1 MGEEG
6 MMSVGFGV
14 TEYTLVFR
22 RVAPRASGHR
32 KPRASSSVAGG
43 ASSAGSTASTG
54 RARRGTPGARAQWT
68 VAHPLAH
75 GMLAQ
80 MTPTDR
86 AAFRAVHGE
95 QSADESHPGVSQVF
109 IVPICSTLAL
119 DGVAYEQFLT
129 ASGALPKALRLLS
142 RLTFAQ
148 PQTAENTRKQI
159 QSLIMAAEV
168 EYIVQ
173 GMSA

>member
-1 MGEEG
+1 
-6 MMSVGFGV
+6 
-14 TEYTLVFR
+14 
-22 RVAPRASGHR
+22 
-32 KPRASSSVAGG
+32 
-43 ASSAGSTASTG
+43 
-54 RARRGTPGARAQWT
+54 
-68 VAHPLAH
+68 
-75 GMLAQ
+75 MLAQ
-80 MTPTDR
+80 MGAADR
-86 AAFRAVHGE
+86 AAFRAA
-95 QSADESHPGVSQVF
+95 QSEHSAAGAAGDGVAQVF

-119 DGVAYEQFLT
+119 DGVAYERFLT

>member
-1 MGEEG
+1 
-6 MMSVGFGV
+6 MMSLQFGV

-22 RVAPRASGHR
+22 RAVPHTSGRR
-32 KPRASSSVAGG
+32 KTRTTTANAGAAGASSS
-43 ASSAGSTASTG
+43 G
-54 RARRGTPGARAQWT
+54 RARRGSPGARAVWT
-68 VAHPLAH
+68 VARPLVR

-80 MTPTDR
+80 MGAADR
-86 AAFRAVHGE
+86 AAFRAAHSDHNAKS
-95 QSADESHPGVSQVF
+95 SAGDGVAQVF

-148 PQTAENTRKQI
+148 PQTAENARKQI

>member
-22 RVAPRASGHR
+22 RVAPHTSGRHKPHASAPG
-32 KPRASSSVAGG
+32 AGV
-43 ASSAGSTASTG
+43 SPAGG
-54 RARRGTPGARAQWT
+54 RARRGSPGARAVWT
-68 VAHPLAH
+68 VARPLVH

-80 MTPTDR
+80 MGPSDR
-86 AAFRAVHGE
+86 AAFRAAQTAHNAMSG
-95 QSADESHPGVSQVF
+95 DGVAQVF

-119 DGVAYEQFLT
+119 DGVAYERFLT
-129 ASGALPKALRLLS
+129 ASGALPKALRMLS